1 MQSTQCMKKTTGH
14 CNKTSEEIWLED
26 KRGRR
31 LPVTTHCREWYNLI
45 WQDKP
50 YNLIGEDLTGSIP
63 YVTRH
68 RFDLFHMSE
77 AEIKEM
83 KDRYLIWQE
92 NHFMCDLQKDDT
104 EHHWNYGIE

>member
-1 MQSTQCMKKTTGH
+1 MKIIQDDNFADIMKD
-14 CNKTSEEIWLED
+14 EVEPYLYA
-26 KRGRR
+26 
-31 LPVTTHCREWYNLI
+31 HCRECYNLI

-77 AEIKEM
+77 KEIKEM

>member
-1 MQSTQCMKKTTGH
+1 MKIK
-14 CNKTSEEIWLED
+14 KEESFQLQHIA
-26 KRGRR
+26 GN
-31 LPVTTHCREWYNLI
+31 VNLI

-50 YNLIGEDLTGSIP
+50 YDLIGEDLMGSIP

-77 AEIKEM
+77 KEIKEM